1 MLTPGH
7 GLGKDFWQETIT
19 SKNGGRFYAS
29 TSRPDDLKQ
38 GLAAAKQIKA

>member
-7 GLGKDFWQETIT
+7 GLGKHFWQEMIT

-38 GLAAAKQIKA
+38 GFAAAERIKA